1 MQDNRTKLEKLL
13 WNIIGEP
20 LYYCEECLKY
30 VEVKEKDGEVIIN
43 KFCGHTDA
51 RVMAP
56 RKSMLTGK
64 GIAGLSNLNKI
75 KFSYQKMAA
84 KLTGRNV

>member
-1 MQDNRTKLEKLL
+1 MQDGRTKLEKIL

-30 VEVKEKDGEVIIN
+30 VEVKEKDGVATVN
-43 KFCGHTDA
+43 KFCGHKDA

-56 RKSMLTGK
+56 RKAMLSGK
-64 GIAGLSNLNKI
+64 GIAGLTPINKV
-75 KFSYQKMAA
+75 KLKYQQLAS